1 MATLKWRSDIDGLRA
16 ISVIAVILYHYQ
28 LLPLMSGG
36 FVGVDVFFVISG
48 YLITAIIVREVSEGR
63 FSFLDFY
70 DRRVRRILPAALAT
84 VFFTLLA
91 GYFILLPSS
100 YAVLGETSAYAALGL
115 ANFYFLWNTDYFDA
129 AAEMQPLLHM
139 WSLAVEEQFYLFWP
153 ILILLVHKLFG
164 RSPKALPAFLLAAVV
179 VGLAVAV
186 WVVSKDS
193 KTGFYMIHARAWEL
207 ALGGLLVYAPLISR
221 RMVAEIMSLM
231 GMMLVLGSMFLLNT
245 KMTFPG
251 LNALYPCLGAALLL
265 WPKSASTWM
274 ARGLSLAPMVFIGKI
289 SFSLYLVHWPLL
301 VLYRHY
307 GTGKMPELSEALVLT
322 VFCFLLAY
330 LFWRYIEQPFR
341 KPRQGRILNVSAGAT
356 AMCFVALIGVGV
368 LNQKGLPERL
378 PSEAQVLEG
387 FRQRTL
393 VGENGRD
400 CWSRRTTPKSR
411 FSKERCLTLKDNLPN
426 VLLLGDSHM
435 MHFSRA
441 LREAYPGVNF
451 LQITTAA
458 CSPVLPRKRGTNCHY
473 FTKLALDAFIAEN
486 KIDAIVLS
494 GNWQR
499 ADLKKM
505 EKTFRGAADYVDRVV
520 VFGPGL
526 RYSAPLPELL
536 AKSYMRGD
544 GGELIEAASLRRSVR
559 VIDRSVAKIA
569 KDSGVEFYS
578 VLNVLC
584 GKSKCASKTPE
595 GIPTHYDHGHL
606 TYEGATMV
614 VGKLKGQGLYF

>member
-153 ILILLVHKLFG
+153 ILILLVHKCFG
-164 RSPKALPAFLLAAVV
+164 RAPKALPAFLLAAVV
-179 VGLAVAV
+179 VGFAVAV

-221 RMVAEIMSLM
+221 RMIAEIMSLM
-231 GMMLVLGSMFLLNT
+231 GMVLVLGSMFLLNT

-274 ARGLSLAPMVFIGKI
+274 ARALSLAPMVFIGKI
-289 SFSLYLVHWPLL
+289 SFSLYLVHWPLV

-307 GTGKMPELSEALVLT
+307 GTGRMPGLIEALMLVAL
-322 VFCFLLAY
+322 CFVLAY
-330 LFWRYIEQPFR
+330 LCWRFVEQPFR
-341 KPRQGRILNVSAGAT
+341 KPRKGQVFNVSMGA
-356 AMCFVALIGVGV
+356 AVMCSVVAVSLAV
-368 LNQKGLPERL
+368 LHLKGLPERL
-378 PSEAQVLEG
+378 PPEARALEA
-387 FRQRTL
+387 FTKRSL
-393 VGENGRD
+393 VGPNYRD
-400 CWSRRTTPKSR
+400 CWTSSQGSIRKLPV
-411 FSKERCLTLKDNLPN
+411 ERCLKLSKDKVN

-435 MHFSRA
+435 MHFSKAIRD
-441 LREAYPGVNF
+441 AYPDVNF
-451 LQITTAA
+451 LQITTGA
-458 CSPVLPRKRGTNCHY
+458 CSPILPAKAGVCRHY
-473 FTKLALDAFIAEN
+473 TSYALKKFIVEN
-486 KIDAIVLS
+486 KVDAIVFS
-494 GNWQR
+494 GRWGGV
-499 ADLKKM
+499 DLPKM
-505 EKTFRGAADYVDRVV
+505 KRTFKNAAKYVDRIV
-520 VFGPGL
+520 VFGPGQI
-526 RYSAPLPELL
+526 YSASLPDLL
-536 AKSYMRGD
+536 ARSAMRKD
-544 GGELIEAASLRRSVR
+544 GGKLIEDASLHQVIRARDRKVSKIVR
-559 VIDRSVAKIA
+559 E
-569 KDSGVEFYS
+569 SGFEFYS
-578 VLNVLC
+578 VFDALC
-584 GKSKCASKTPE
+584 KKDKCVWFAD
-595 GIPTHYDHGHL
+595 GGAPTHYDHGHL
-606 TYEGATMV
+606 TYEGASMV
-614 VGKLKGQGLYF
+614 IRSLKAKGLRF